1 MESTGMQLG
10 FLLLADRAEALNG
23 KIYSMGA
30 GWNQLRFPE
39 LPFQW
44 SFSVAV
50 AVDVPWHLTDQV
62 HAMKL
67 HIEGPDGERLGDE
80 FELEF
85 EAGRPPGA
93 VAGQDQRMVLALQTQ
108 TTFEV
113 EGPHAV
119 SVSIAGEEVGRSR
132 FSLVRIE
139 QAPDSLA

>member
-23 KIYSMGA
+23 KIYAMGA
-30 GWNQLRFPE
+30 GWNQLRFPQ

-44 SFSVAV
+44 GFSVAV
-50 AVDVPWHLTDQV
+50 AVDVPWHLTDQRHV
-62 HAMKL
+62 MKV
-67 HIEGPDGERLGDE
+67 HIEGPDGEWLGDE

-93 VAGQDQRMVLALQTQ
+93 IEGQDQRMVLALQTQ
-108 TTFEV
+108 ATFEV

-119 SVSIAGEEVGRSR
+119 SVTLADEEVGRSR
-132 FSLVRIE
+132 FSLIRIE
-139 QAPDSLA
+139 QDPDALA